1 MGVVAGVSQFAPAT
15 DNLMSVVLLVG
26 LAVGVD
32 YSLFYIRREREERK
46 AGRSPEAALEAAA
59 ATSGRTV
66 LVSGFTVM
74 AAMAGMYL
82 TGDKGFSSM
91 ATGTILVVGVA
102 MIGSLTVLPAML
114 SKLGDNVDRGRI
126 PFLGKRLAARS
137 ESRVWSWTLDRV
149 LKRPLAAALISGG
162 LLVALSIPAFGL
174 HTANSGTNAI
184 PQNTP
189 VMKTYNRITAAFPGA
204 KNTAEV
210 VVKADDVTKPRRRR
224 RDPLA
229 GAEGHG
235 HRHRD
240 RRHHHRHQQ
249 GPDGRHRRHPDRR
262 QRQRREVRGR
272 PGVAARR
279 HRPGHGRKRRRRRGA
294 RQR

>member
-1 MGVVAGVSQFAPAT
+1 M
-15 DNLMSVVLLVG
+15 LLVG

-114 SKLGDNVDRGRI
+114 SKLGDKVDRGRI
-126 PFLGKRLAARS
+126 PFLGKRRRARS
-137 ESRVWSWTLDRV
+137 ESRVWSWDA
-149 LKRPLAAALISGG
+149 RPRPEA
-162 LLVALSIPAFGL
+162 PA
-174 HTANSGTNAI
+174 
-184 PQNTP
+184 
-189 VMKTYNRITAAFPGA
+189 
-204 KNTAEV
+204 
-210 VVKADDVTKPRRRR
+210 RRRR
-224 RDPLA
+224 
-229 GAEGHG
+229 
-235 HRHRD
+235 
-240 RRHHHRHQQ
+240 
-249 GPDGRHRRHPDRR
+249 
-262 QRQRREVRGR
+262 
-272 PGVAARR
+272 
-279 HRPGHGRKRRRRRGA
+279 
-294 RQR
+294 